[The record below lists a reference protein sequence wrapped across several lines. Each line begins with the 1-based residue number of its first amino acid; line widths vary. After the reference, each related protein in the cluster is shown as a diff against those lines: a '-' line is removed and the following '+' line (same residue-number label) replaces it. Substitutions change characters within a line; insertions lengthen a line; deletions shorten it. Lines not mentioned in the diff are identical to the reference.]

1 MKTRRRVLT
10 LALAAAMGLILP
22 GGSSCGE
29 EESSPVSDSREVLEI
44 DVQSVLLPYVDELML
59 SRGSVATSSLP
70 GSYALKISVR
80 PESAQGW
87 KLWIRAVEPYFS
99 SSDVGKPCTDLYW
112 KQDDEST
119 SAYRPVTTQETVI
132 FECPGGGNAE
142 VHLDLKTSL
151 DWATS
156 PGEYRLDLAFHLQ
169 YLE

>member
-1 MKTRRRVLT
+1 MNRRGFA
-10 LALAAAMGLILP
+10 LALAAVIGTLLP
-22 GGSSCGE
+22 AAPARGE
-29 EESSPVSDSREVLEI
+29 EAPGPVSDSRDVLEI
-44 DVQSVLLPYVDELML
+44 DVHSVLLPYVDELML

-70 GSYALKISVR
+70 GSYALKVTVR
-80 PESAQGW
+80 PDRTQGW
-87 KLWIRAVEPYFS
+87 RLWIRAIEPRFS
-99 SSDVGKPCTDLYW
+99 SSDVEKPCSDLYW

-119 SAYRPVTTQETVI
+119 STYRPVSTQEMVV
-132 FECPGGGNAE
+132 FESAAGGKAE